1 MKRKY
6 LDDIGCTSRFDTWDL
21 GPDRE
26 RREKEFKEQRDIYGF
41 DERETWNLN
50 ETFLEFLYE
59 RLMMYIEIGGG
70 MVNLN
75 FHKFKFRGKEYTQL
89 ELLNIMLDDLKHL
102 ITTDEDEYFGVN
114 TKKYKQILREIPY
127 RRNRVMDIWKLVFP
141 AMWW

>member
-1 MKRKY
+1 MNRKY

-21 GPDRE
+21 GPNSE
-26 RREKEFKEQRDIYGF
+26 EREKGFKEQRDIYGF

-59 RLMMYIEIGGG
+59 RVKMYVDIGGE

-89 ELLNIMLDDLKHL
+89 ELLNIMLDDLKYL

>member
-21 GPDRE
+21 GPDSE

-59 RLMMYIEIGGG
+59 RVKMYVDIGGE

-89 ELLNIMLDDLKHL
+89 ELLNIMLDDLKYL

>member
-1 MKRKY
+1 MY
-6 LDDIGCTSRFDTWDL
+6 VDIG
-21 GPDRE
+21 GE
-26 RREKEFKEQRDIYGF
+26 
-41 DERETWNLN
+41 
-50 ETFLEFLYE
+50 
-59 RLMMYIEIGGG
+59 

-89 ELLNIMLDDLKHL
+89 ELLNIMLDDLKYL